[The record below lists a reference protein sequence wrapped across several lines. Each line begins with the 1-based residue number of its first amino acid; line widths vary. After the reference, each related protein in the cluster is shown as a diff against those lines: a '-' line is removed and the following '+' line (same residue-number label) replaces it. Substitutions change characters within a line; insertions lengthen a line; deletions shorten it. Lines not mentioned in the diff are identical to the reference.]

1 MYMKPADTNL
11 HSPMPNSILPHVIF
25 IVLLMLILHCPLLR
39 VKVNTYSVL
48 GERLVI
54 GHGLVVHS
62 APGDGGSWLTEVGML
77 LRSLGWVHC
86 RVMLLH
92 DPMVAVTFAKN
103 GIGRD
108 PTGKIIVHFNNHNNT
123 IYVLS
128 ILWYIH

>member
-1 MYMKPADTNL
+1 MYIKPADSYL
-11 HSPMPNSILPHVIF
+11 HSPMPNSILPHVVF

-62 APGDGGSWLTEVGML
+62 APGDGGSQITEVGML
-77 LRSLGWVHC
+77 LGSLGWVHY

-92 DPMVAVTFAKN
+92 VPMVAN
-103 GIGRD
+103 IC
-108 PTGKIIVHFNNHNNT
+108 
-123 IYVLS
+123 
-128 ILWYIH
+128 

>member
-1 MYMKPADTNL
+1 MYIKPADTNL
-11 HSPMPNSILPHVIF
+11 HSPIPNSILPHVIF

-48 GERLVI
+48 GEGLVI

-62 APGDGGSWLTEVGML
+62 APGDGGSQLTEVGML
-77 LRSLGWVHC
+77 LGSLGWVHC

-92 DPMVAVTFAKN
+92 DPMVAVTFAEN
-103 GIGRD
+103 GIGSD